1 MQKVTLELMGR
12 ALNWWRTMSVN
23 LANNAGGF
31 PDYILQDGRHIQIRH
46 SRAEDAESVAQAMAT
61 ASSRTLRNR
70 FFSAL
75 HGLPL
80 TELRALLEANSTD
93 ACCLVATLDGH
104 VIGGARFVRLGDPAS
119 AEIAVTVHDTFQGQ
133 GLGTALMRELIGI
146 ARQRGIRLFTGEAL
160 NDNQAIVALLSRFG
174 PVRITRQEPGVRHL
188 EVELN

>member
-1 MQKVTLELMGR
+1 MSLTHSDSDADYPGFTLR
-12 ALNWWRTMSVN
+12 
-23 LANNAGGF
+23 
-31 PDYILQDGRHIQIRH
+31 DGRRIQIRH

-61 ASSRTLRNR
+61 ASTRTLRNR

-75 HGLPL
+75 HSLPL
-80 TELRALLEANSTD
+80 TELRALLGANSTD
-93 ACCLVATLDGH
+93 ACCLVAMLDGR

-188 EVELN
+188 EVEL

>member
-1 MQKVTLELMGR
+1 
-12 ALNWWRTMSVN
+12 
-23 LANNAGGF
+23 
-31 PDYILQDGRHIQIRH
+31 
-46 SRAEDAESVAQAMAT
+46 
-61 ASSRTLRNR
+61 

-75 HGLPL
+75 HSLPL

-93 ACCLVATLDGH
+93 ACCLVATLDGR
-104 VIGGARFVRLGDPAS
+104 VIGGARFVRLGDPVS

-160 NDNQAIVALLSRFG
+160 NDNQAIIALLSRFG

-188 EVELN
+188 EMELD

>member
-1 MQKVTLELMGR
+1 
-12 ALNWWRTMSVN
+12 MSVPRSDP
-23 LANNAGGF
+23 AAEFPGF
-31 PDYILQDGRHIQIRH
+31 TLRDGRRIQIRH
-46 SRAEDAESVAQAMAT
+46 SRAEDAESVAEAMAT

-75 HGLPL
+75 HSLPL
-80 TELRALLEANSTD
+80 TELRALLEANSSD
-93 ACCLVATLDGH
+93 ACCLVATLDDR
-104 VIGGARFVRLGDPAS
+104 VIGGARFVRLGDLAS

-160 NDNQAIVALLSRFG
+160 NDNQAVIALLSRFG